1 MRWDYKFDIKHV
13 SPTFPKNLSKSLNA
27 KRELLKQ
34 GSSYSGNEDSI
45 PCKTKLDNICD
56 EKVEGLRI
64 RSKDDWYKK

>member
-45 PCKTKLDNICD
+45 PYKLDNICD
-56 EKVEGLRI
+56 EKV
-64 RSKDDWYKK
+64 